1 MFSKKHTLI
10 LLICVEL
17 AYLSF
22 SELISPTLPVVL
34 NTTGNSTMA
43 SPKVDLGS
51 AKSGML
57 NLLFSHLRRYLKT
70 LFRRFKQ
77 LEFRLLH

>member
-43 SPKVDLGS
+43 SS
-51 AKSGML
+51 
-57 NLLFSHLRRYLKT
+57 
-70 LFRRFKQ
+70 
-77 LEFRLLH
+77 

>member
-34 NTTGNSTMA
+34 NTTKNTTENSTMA
-43 SPKVDLGS
+43 SPKVDMGS
-51 AKSGML
+51 AKSRML
-57 NLLFSHLRRYLKT
+57 NFLFSHLRRCLKT
-70 LFRRFKQ
+70 LFRR
-77 LEFRLLH
+77 

>member
-34 NTTGNSTMA
+34 NTTKNTTENSTMA
-43 SPKVDLGS
+43 SHKVDLGP
-51 AKSGML
+51 AKPSML
-57 NLLFSHLRRYLKT
+57 NFLFSH
-70 LFRRFKQ
+70 
-77 LEFRLLH
+77 